1 MVRLSLHCPSENGFA
16 MSQHS
21 QSAGRSF
28 AVIGAG
34 INGAAVARE
43 ITQRFPDASVT
54 IFEKADHVAAHQS
67 GHNSGVVHAG
77 LYYEPGSLKARL
89 CRRGVNLLRDY
100 AAAKGLPYDE
110 CGKIVVALRSEEEDR
125 LRSIFERAV
134 ANGVPGVELIGPERI
149 REVEPNSIGRLALHS
164 PHTAITDYAAIARSF
179 VEDVRS
185 SGGTVRLNTEVVDI
199 DIRPDGCTVTT
210 TNGSPSRGEAPEHT
224 ESFDFVI
231 ACAGLQSDRVAKMA
245 GGGTHPTI
253 VPFFGQYSQLA
264 PEHRTILNGL
274 VYPVPDPAYPF
285 LGVHLTKRVD
295 GEMLVGPNAFLS
307 FGRENYAGWKI
318 GVKDSLRVAADSAFW
333 KFAARNMKAA
343 VHEFAAV
350 LSRKKFLAGAAEYV
364 PSLRGAVSKP
374 ITRGI
379 RAQAMDAE
387 GELIDDFVIEQQGRA
402 TLIRNAPSPGATSSM
417 AIAEHILDVV
427 ADTHGF
433 DSPSETTAQK
443 DT

>member
-1 MVRLSLHCPSENGFA
+1 MPEQ
-16 MSQHS
+16 SQRTG
-21 QSAGRSF
+21 QSF

-54 IFEKADHVAAHQS
+54 IFEKADRVAAHQS

-100 AAAKGLPYDE
+100 AVAKNIPYDE
-110 CGKIVVALRSEEEDR
+110 CGKIVVALHSGEEER
-125 LRSIFERAV
+125 LRNIYERAV
-134 ANGVPGVELIGPERI
+134 ANAVPDVELIGPERI
-149 REVEPNSIGRLALHS
+149 REIEPNSVGRLALYS
-164 PHTAITDYAAIARSF
+164 PHTAITDYAAVAHSL
-179 VEDVRS
+179 VDDVCA
-185 SGGTVRLNTEVVDI
+185 SGGVAYLNAEVVDMAI
-199 DIRPDGCTVTT
+199 QLDGCTITT
-210 TNGSPSRGEAPEHT
+210 LRRSGSRSDRTEHV

-245 GGGTHPTI
+245 GGAAHPTI

-307 FGRENYAGWKI
+307 FGRENYSGRKI
-318 GVKDSLRVAADSAFW
+318 GVKDTIQVATDPAFW

-343 VHEFAAV
+343 VHEFGAV
-350 LSRKKFLAGAAEYV
+350 LSRNKFLAGAAEYV
-364 PSLRGAVSKP
+364 PSLNGAISKP

-379 RAQAMDAE
+379 RAQAMDSS

-417 AIAEHILDVV
+417 AIAEHILEVV
-427 ADTHGF
+427 AEAHGLNPTPQ
-433 DSPSETTAQK
+433 DSNQK
-443 DT
+443 DN

>member
-1 MVRLSLHCPSENGFA
+1 MTE
-16 MSQHS
+16 QH
-21 QSAGRSF
+21 QQTGPSF

-43 ITQRFPDASVT
+43 ITHRFPDASVS
-54 IFEKADHVAAHQS
+54 IFEKSDRVAAHQS

-89 CRRGVNLLRDY
+89 CRRGVTLLRDY
-100 AAAKGLPYDE
+100 ATANGLPYDE
-110 CGKIVVALRSEEEDR
+110 CGKIVVALLPEEEER
-125 LRSIFERAV
+125 LRSIFERAL
-134 ANGVPGVELIGPERI
+134 ANGVPDVELIGPERI
-149 REVEPNSIGRLALHS
+149 REIEPNSVGRLALYS

-179 VEDVRS
+179 VEDVRA
-185 SGGTVRLNTEVVDI
+185 GGGSLRLNTEVSGI
-199 DIRPDGCTVTT
+199 DIRPSGCTITT
-210 TNGSPSRGEAPEHT
+210 TDSTPRRGGGT
-224 ESFDFVI
+224 ETVEEFDYLI

-245 GGGTHPTI
+245 GGASYPTI

-307 FGRENYAGWKI
+307 FGRENYSGLRI
-318 GVKDSLRVAADSAFW
+318 GIKDSLKVATDPAFW
-333 KFAARNMKAA
+333 KFAAQNIKAA
-343 VHEFAAV
+343 AQEFGAV

-364 PSLRGAVSKP
+364 PSLKGAASKP

-379 RAQAMDAE
+379 RAQAMDSD
-387 GELIDDFVIEQQGRA
+387 GGLIDDFVIEQNSRA

-427 ADTHGF
+427 AETHGLG
-433 DSPSETTAQK
+433 SSTQNTNQK
-443 DT
+443 DN